1 MNAEAPTRRRV
12 LTLVAWSAIAV
23 PTAAWAV
30 HLVFT
35 AAFAGYG
42 GRGRA
47 GTAPCQVG
55 PEWPMHLA
63 TAVTALLC
71 VAGAV
76 AAHAVY
82 RQHDG
87 SGSGSLGGQYRLL
100 GLLGYASAAFN
111 LVLILIEGSYVIFLG
126 HCG

>member
-1 MNAEAPTRRRV
+1 MSVETPSRTRL
-12 LTLVAWSAIAV
+12 LTFVGWSAIVV

-35 AAFAGYG
+35 ASFAGFG

-47 GTAPCQVG
+47 GTAPCSVG

-63 TAVTALLC
+63 TAVTALAC
-71 VAGAV
+71 VAGAF

-82 RQHDG
+82 RYHDG
-87 SGSGSLGGQYRLL
+87 SGSGSLAGQYRLL
-100 GLLGYASAAFN
+100 GLIGYASAAFN
-111 LVLILIEGSYVIFLG
+111 LVLILVEGSYVIFLG